1 MNKSNILGKIEELS
15 NHQYC
20 LYNTRLANSLLIST
34 HLVGKVYYAEE
45 IVEGGTVEG
54 GTYEKGALLLRVE
67 ILGLAYDY
75 VTNESVKVLKKYCE
89 NGEIVDYNAPILLVE
104 RIQR

>member
-20 LYNTRLANSLLIST
+20 LYNTRLANSLLILT

-45 IVEGGTVEG
+45 IVEG

-67 ILGLAYDY
+67 ILGLTYDY